1 MGFEASERTLD
12 MPVESARDES
22 FFTIAAIVPDARC
35 GACLASTCIY
45 GGNEGELVCSISDYV
60 AIRAPKPCCLMT
72 VALLYFNISLQSTE
86 TLHT

>member
-22 FFTIAAIVPDARC
+22 FFTIAAIVPDAQC

-45 GGNEGELVCSISDYV
+45 GGNEGELV
-60 AIRAPKPCCLMT
+60 
-72 VALLYFNISLQSTE
+72 
-86 TLHT
+86 